1 MMTSCVTCQRS
12 PRKNERGGWRFFW
25 NDEGFRLRNNSLD
38 TRNAD
43 SCLSFSGK
51 ICNPRVLSSVINIH
65 LKVKTSKQLKQAAGK
80 LDAVK

>member
-1 MMTSCVTCQRS
+1 MMTSCVTCQRY
-12 PRKNERGGWRFFW
+12 PRKSESGGWRFLL
-25 NDEGFRLRNNSLD
+25 NDEGVKLRKNSLN

-43 SCLSFSGK
+43 SCLSFCGQIS
-51 ICNPRVLSSVINIH
+51 NPGVLFSVINIH